1 MINQNELSFVKNHL
15 DFWDYLTD
23 NEKNLL
29 SDNIVRVNYNKG
41 YKIHSSDSECIGVL
55 IVESGQLR
63 TYIISE
69 DGREVTLY
77 RLNPSDVCVMS
88 ASCILKSI
96 TFDVHIDAEKD
107 TSVYLL
113 NVNIFSKLYNNIYV
127 ENFMHKNATEKFSDV
142 MWAMEQILFM
152 KLDERLAI
160 FLYDEITAT
169 KSDEIK
175 LTQEQIAKYIG
186 SAREV
191 VSRMLKV
198 FQNEGILELSRGS
211 IRIINKDKLKKI
223 IE

>member
-1 MINQNELSFVKNHL
+1 
-15 DFWDYLTD
+15 
-23 NEKNLL
+23 
-29 SDNIVRVNYNKG
+29 
-41 YKIHSSDSECIGVL
+41 
-55 IVESGQLR
+55 
-63 TYIISE
+63 
-69 DGREVTLY
+69 
-77 RLNPSDVCVMS
+77 
-88 ASCILKSI
+88 
-96 TFDVHIDAEKD
+96 
-107 TSVYLL
+107 
-113 NVNIFSKLYNNIYV
+113 
-127 ENFMHKNATEKFSDV
+127 
-142 MWAMEQILFM
+142 M

-211 IRIINKDKLKKI
+211 IRIIDKDKLKKI